1 MQSSVASDIHD
12 IGSVTLILYTCTR
25 CELGIAGMN
34 MPDNLA
40 VDHDEQVSTHN
51 ASIFCSVHMTL
62 YIYITHGFALYIC
75 N

>member
-1 MQSSVASDIHD
+1 MQSNVASDIHD
-12 IGSVTLILYTCTR
+12 IGSVTLILYTCR

-62 YIYITHGFALYIC
+62 YITHGFALYIC
-75 N
+75 Y